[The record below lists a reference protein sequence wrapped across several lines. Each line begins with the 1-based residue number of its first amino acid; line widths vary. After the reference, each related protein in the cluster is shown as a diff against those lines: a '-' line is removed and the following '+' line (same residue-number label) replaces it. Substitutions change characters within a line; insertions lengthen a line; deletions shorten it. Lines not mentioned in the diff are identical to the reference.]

1 MMSYPL
7 YPLVFY
13 LRPCQ
18 PVTRGVI
25 ISLHYTLLSWY
36 SVWVCVSVCIRQLCQ
51 REGNSGSGFFQFMAL
66 ESQTIELSDLI
77 TKFYFPNYHSKIH
90 ASDRLKVDL
99 MHLGN

>member
-1 MMSYPL
+1 MMSNPL

-13 LRPCQ
+13 FRPCQ

-25 ISLHYTLLSWY
+25 ISLHYTLICWY
-36 SVWVCVSVCIRQLCQ
+36 SVWVCVRVSICQLCQ
-51 REGNSGSGFFQFMAL
+51 REENSGLGFFQFMAL
-66 ESQTIELSDLI
+66 ESQTRELADLMS
-77 TKFYFPNYHSKIH
+77 KFYFPNYHSKIH